1 MDSSGDLVLTV
12 PFYAGAGYL
21 ERTLASVLAQRDPV
35 WRCIVVDDSV
45 VDQGIADL
53 VERLG
58 DDRVS
63 YRLNEANLGVSG
75 SFERCFDIARELGAE
90 LVAIVHADDEL
101 EPDYVQVAK
110 AAHARHPGSVA
121 VAPRATVIGPTGVP
135 RRTVA
140 DTVKAWMWPRRVESL
155 HGDDGMRRLLRGLFF
170 YCPAVSYRVALLPV
184 PAWDARWKQVMDLD
198 LYGRMLLQGGSIALD
213 SRRTYHYRRHG
224 GTMTELNSSSL
235 LRTEEETAVVVEMT
249 RAARGLGWHR
259 AVRAGRWRVAV
270 RGQALLRVP
279 GLVLR
284 RRFGTA
290 GRAVLLALRP

>member
-1 MDSSGDLVLTV
+1 MDSSRGLVLTV

-101 EPDYVQVAK
+101 EPDYVQVA
-110 AAHARHPGSVA
+110 
-121 VAPRATVIGPTGVP
+121 
-135 RRTVA
+135 
-140 DTVKAWMWPRRVESL
+140 
-155 HGDDGMRRLLRGLFF
+155 
-170 YCPAVSYRVALLPV
+170 
-184 PAWDARWKQVMDLD
+184 
-198 LYGRMLLQGGSIALD
+198 
-213 SRRTYHYRRHG
+213 
-224 GTMTELNSSSL
+224 
-235 LRTEEETAVVVEMT
+235 
-249 RAARGLGWHR
+249 
-259 AVRAGRWRVAV
+259 
-270 RGQALLRVP
+270 
-279 GLVLR
+279 
-284 RRFGTA
+284 
-290 GRAVLLALRP
+290 

>member
-21 ERTLASVLAQRDPV
+21 ERTLASVLAQRDPA

-53 VERLG
+53 VDRLG

-140 DTVKAWMWPRRVESL
+140 DTVKAWMWPRRVDVL
-155 HGDDGMRRLLRGLFF
+155 QGDDGLRRLLRGLFF

-213 SRRTYHYRRHG
+213 PRRTYRYRRHG

-249 RAARGLGWHR
+249 RAARGLGWRR
-259 AVRAGRWRVAV
+259 AVRAGRWRLAV
-270 RGQALLRVP
+270 RCQALLRVP